1 MISSVCLERPG
12 RWRAVGVAALLLLAL
27 LPAVPLFWR
36 TLSSGEPASLGG
48 AYGGALWNSV
58 VVAALVGVTTLAV
71 GLPAGLLASLYDFP
85 GRRILLVLLVLPVLV
100 PSFLWAIGW
109 SSLAARLGPA
119 ATAVLSGHTGC
130 VVVFFAEMFPL
141 VLLTSYAAT
150 IALSGSQ
157 IDAARLAGGEKAV
170 LRHACRY
177 VAVPAGLA
185 AGLGGVLTLSDPGPG
200 QILGLQTAASEILT
214 SFSALYDF
222 NLAGRQCLGLA
233 ALVLLSAMPLVY
245 LAAPRLAAEIMGRQ
259 SRTFRR
265 LGNQRIALVAGVGF
279 TLLVLCMVIVP
290 LTGLVVPLLDGFE
303 FRRTWSEVSRTGL
316 NTLFYAGGA
325 GTVAALM
332 GLLVAFFVG
341 RSQGLRTV
349 CLGVCLALFCL
360 PPALGAFGIIDLATR
375 SPAWADPFLRSQTTV
390 GLALG
395 LRFFPVAALLGLR
408 AWGTMSVSW
417 AQAAGIHAVPLG
429 TYARK
434 VVIPFLLPTG
444 GLALLLVALLA
455 TADVGTVL
463 LLHPPGKSSLPLAI
477 FTVMANAPES
487 LVASLCLAYVGS
499 AAGLLLITSWT
510 IVRKR
515 AG

>member
-12 RWRAVGVAALLLLAL
+12 RWRALGVALLLLVAA
-27 LPAVPLFWR
+27 LPAMPLFWR
-36 TLSSGEPASLGG
+36 TLGSGELASLGG

-58 VVAALVGVTTLAV
+58 VVASLVGMTTLVV
-71 GLPAGLLASLYDFP
+71 GLPAGMLASLYDFP
-85 GRRILLVLLVLPVLV
+85 GRRILLALLVLPVLV

-109 SSLAARLGPA
+109 SSLAAHLGPA
-119 ATAVLSGHTGC
+119 VTVVLSGYTGC

-170 LRHACRY
+170 LWHACRY

-222 NLAGRQCLGLA
+222 SLAGRQCLVLA
-233 ALVLLSAMPLVY
+233 ALVLLSALPLVY
-245 LAAPRLAAEIMGRQ
+245 LAAPRLAAEIMGQQ

-265 LGNQRIALVAGVGF
+265 LGNQRIAIVAGVGF
-279 TLLVLCMVIVP
+279 TLLALCAVIAP
-290 LTGLVVPLLDGFE
+290 LAGLILPLLDGVE
-303 FRRTWSEVSRTGL
+303 FRRTWSEVTRTGF
-316 NTLFYAGGA
+316 NTLFYAGMA
-325 GTVAALM
+325 GMVAVLM
-332 GLLVAFFVG
+332 GLLLAFFVG
-341 RSQGLRTV
+341 RSRRLRTV
-349 CLGVCLALFCL
+349 CLGLCLTLFSL

-375 SPAWADPFLRSQTTV
+375 SPAWADPLLRSRTTV
-390 GLALG
+390 ALALG
-395 LRFFPVAALLGLR
+395 LRFFPVAAILGLQ
-408 AWGTMSVSW
+408 AWGSMSASW

-429 TYARK
+429 TYVRK
-434 VVIPFLLPTG
+434 VVIPFLLPAG
-444 GLALLLVALLA
+444 GLAVLLVALLA

-463 LLHPPGKSSLPLAI
+463 LLHPPGKTSLPLAV

-487 LVASLCLAYVGS
+487 LVASLCLAYVGL
-499 AAGLLLITSWT
+499 AAGLLIAAWT
-510 IVRKR
+510 IVTRVVR
-515 AG
+515 